1 MISLI
6 IGTYNRSAKISD
18 TLRSAMAQDRLADE
32 VIVVDDGSTD
42 DTAEFV
48 RKHFP
53 SVQLITKKNGGTSSA
68 RNFGASNAKGDW
80 LVFLDHDDLL
90 LPNAL
95 SELEGLSRL
104 WSQATA
110 LYCDHELHDC
120 TTDTVHKNHHST
132 FPQFQRLL
140 EVPCLDQRDQTRL
153 YGRDLFSTLL
163 KGNLLQQPWMIRA
176 SAFHEL
182 GGFDENIRYC
192 EDWDMYLRITRSHRI
207 AMSDEV
213 ISIHRIEGQNLH
225 LEDWVKQY
233 DMYEKTIVKQFK
245 ASGSLSLSENMTI
258 RRKMAEM
265 QKRRGD
271 RFYASAEFGPAWNH
285 YLSSASWLP
294 TDFVVMARLGLW
306 LPKLVSQHASTP

>member
-1 MISLI
+1 
-6 IGTYNRSAKISD
+6 
-18 TLRSAMAQDRLADE
+18 
-32 VIVVDDGSTD
+32 
-42 DTAEFV
+42 
-48 RKHFP
+48 
-53 SVQLITKKNGGTSSA
+53 
-68 RNFGASNAKGDW
+68 
-80 LVFLDHDDLL
+80 
-90 LPNAL
+90 
-95 SELEGLSRL
+95 
-104 WSQATA
+104 
-110 LYCDHELHDC
+110 
-120 TTDTVHKNHHST
+120 
-132 FPQFQRLL
+132 
-140 EVPCLDQRDQTRL
+140 
-153 YGRDLFSTLL
+153 
-163 KGNLLQQPWMIRA
+163 
-176 SAFHEL
+176 
-182 GGFDENIRYC
+182 
-192 EDWDMYLRITRSHRI
+192 
-207 AMSDEV
+207 MSDEV